1 MRYFNPEV
9 ALRVQVPD
17 YSGITNSIR
26 DGMELGNQI
35 KQHRQSGI
43 LSQLLAQNMGE
54 NGQPDLNKA
63 LQAVQSNPNQAYQ
76 PALVNTLSGLLKQQR
91 AEELKAQQDAEK
103 FKNDSAK
110 TIAETE
116 DKRLGNTQKGQTLLA
131 NLIATSTDATDAAR
145 KLATFGQQYGLPK
158 DLIDSTLMDLKNLVD
173 NNQGSPEAFQAMQK
187 SFGLLGSDKPIEYM
201 MPNANTVANNET
213 AIKTTGM
220 NNATTM
226 RGQDITSETTMRGQ
240 DITAQT
246 ADKNRV
252 QQLTIENARIKAQ
265 QEGGSVQ
272 VFGGNLYFI
281 DKQGNATPVSH
292 DTKGQPIK
300 AQKSGVGALPTPA
313 LKIVTE
319 AQSKVG
325 EADLAITKLNKVL
338 ANVDLANLGPWN
350 NLKSSGRNLAGFSNE
365 QSQAYERVVSGL
377 KDAANAILMAA
388 KGVQTDGDAQRA
400 ERIVMASKSTDP
412 DVVKNAVND
421 LIEFSEE
428 IKLRHQNQI
437 GGVYANYGLDPNEYF
452 NNQGGSNT
460 PPPPSP
466 PNNPKGGMS
475 FRANDVL
482 KAAKARGITI
492 QEMERIIKSSGG
504 TIVK

>member
-9 ALRVQVPD
+9 ALQVQVPD
-17 YSGITNSIR
+17 YNKVFDSIQE
-26 DGMELGNQI
+26 GMQLGNQI
-35 KQHRQSGI
+35 KEQRQQGI
-43 LSQLLAQNMGE
+43 LSRLLAQNMGE

-76 PALVNTLSGLLKQQR
+76 PALVNTLSGLIQ
-91 AEELKAQQDAEK
+91 QQDAARTKAANDQLK
-103 FKNDSAK
+103 FDADINK
-110 TIAETE
+110 TYAETR
-116 DKRLGNTQKGQTLLA
+116 DKELGNTQKGQTLLS
-131 NLIATSTDATDAAR
+131 NLIATSTDAMDAAR
-145 KLATFGQQYGLPK
+145 KLTILGQQYGLPK
-158 DLIDSTLMDLKNLVD
+158 DLIDSTILDLKNLAD
-173 NNQGSPEAFQAMQK
+173 NNQGNPEAFKAMQK
-187 SFGLLGSDKPIEYM
+187 SFGLLGSDKPIEYL
-201 MPNANTVANNET
+201 MPNANNVLDNET
-213 AIKTTGM
+213 SVK
-220 NNATTM
+220 NNILNN
-226 RGQDITSETTMRGQ
+226 QTSLTNNQNTVRATMRGQ

-246 ADKNRV
+246 ADKNRA
-252 QQLTIENARIKAQ
+252 QQLTIENAKIKAQ

-292 DTKGQPIK
+292 DTKGQPIN

-338 ANVDLANLGPWN
+338 GNVDLANLGPWN

-466 PNNPKGGMS
+466 PNNPKEGMS